1 MALGGPGGDRA
12 ADCQPT
18 EERPARLD
26 YRTVLPEAS
35 RAMTVLEKV
44 VESSTLEPKL
54 LELVKQR
61 ASQIN
66 GCAWCLDMHT
76 KDARAIGED
85 EQRLH
90 LVAVWREAP
99 FFTPRERAALAWTE
113 ALTLLPETGAPDD
126 TYAAMAREFDPTE
139 QVALT
144 LAIVAINGWNRLAV
158 GFRRPVGS
166 YVSGRHPEP
175 VAMPTEPVDA
185 GKGRTERSGPADR
198 LEPGPERYAMNEND
212 PRATRRHSNGS
223 G

>member
-1 MALGGPGGDRA
+1 MTERKRA
-12 ADCQPT
+12 AAINVDSGEQHDV
-18 EERPARLD
+18 RLD
-26 YRTVLPEAS
+26 YAAAAPDAVEAM
-35 RAMTVLEKV
+35 RGLEKV
-44 VESSTLEPKL
+44 VESSTLEPLL
-54 LELVKQR
+54 LELVKLR

-66 GCAWCLDMHT
+66 GCAYCVDMHT

-126 TYAAMAREFDPTE
+126 VYEAMVRKFDPAE

-144 LAIVAINGWNRLAV
+144 LAIVAINGWNRFSV

-166 YVSGRHPEP
+166 YVSHRHPEP
-175 VAMPTEPVDA
+175 VGVQ
-185 GKGRTERSGPADR
+185 
-198 LEPGPERYAMNEND
+198 
-212 PRATRRHSNGS
+212 
-223 G
+223 